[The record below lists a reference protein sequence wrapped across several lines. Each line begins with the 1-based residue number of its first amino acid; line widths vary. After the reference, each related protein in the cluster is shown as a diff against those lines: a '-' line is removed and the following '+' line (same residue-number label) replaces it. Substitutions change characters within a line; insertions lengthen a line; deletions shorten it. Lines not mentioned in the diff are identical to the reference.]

1 MNLRFNPN
9 NYFDHQWK
17 FLTATKPNGD
27 PYKIKGLV
35 GGFGSGKTYIFI
47 RKVLYCH
54 LTKIN
59 NEGVSN
65 GWVIYPTYDL
75 AEELFIQ
82 PFIDMLQEY
91 NIDYNYNI
99 AKHRITTG
107 YGTIKVYQ
115 LQAPQRIIGASLNY
129 IGFDEFDVESWKNC
143 DIAFKKAIG
152 RMRGAEDT
160 EIFIVT
166 SPEGFHY
173 THKIFV
179 EDANDDRYLV
189 HGKTTDNTQL
199 PESYIK
205 LIESTYPSALIK
217 AYRDGEFV
225 NLTALS
231 TFYNFSRTGENS
243 NVKKVKYNPSLP
255 IHIGMD
261 FNLHPITCSLLH
273 YSESLQPKV
282 QVFDEI
288 ELHHSGKSEILTET
302 LIRKIK
308 EKYPNKRY
316 IAYPDPSGKNKSTSA
331 LHSDHDLLRRA
342 GFEIR
347 VKPAHP
353 RIADSVNAVNKALEK
368 DIIIDPRC
376 KGLIADLEQVT
387 NIPNSDKL
395 KIDKRDSNR
404 THFTDGF
411 RYFVDYNLPIIKP
424 ILGSIAR

>member
-1 MNLRFNPN
+1 MNLRFNSN
-9 NYFDHQWK
+9 NYFDHQWQ
-17 FLTATKPNGD
+17 FLTAKKPNGD

-47 RKVLYCH
+47 RKVLHCH
-54 LTKIN
+54 ITKIN
-59 NEGVSN
+59 AEGRSN
-65 GWVIYPTYDL
+65 GWIIYPTYDL

-82 PFIDMLQEY
+82 PFIEMLQEY
-91 NIDYNYNI
+91 DIDYEYNI
-99 AKHRITTG
+99 AKHRIITG

-152 RMRGAEDT
+152 RMRGGEDT

-166 SPEGFHY
+166 SPEGYHY

-179 EDANDDRYLV
+179 EDNSEDRFLV
-189 HGKTTDNTQL
+189 HGKTTDNTTL

-205 LIESTYPSALIK
+205 LIESSYPSALIK

-231 TFYNFSRTGENS
+231 TFYNFNRSTH
-243 NVKKVKYNPSLP
+243 VAKVKYNPNLP
-255 IHIGMD
+255 IHLGMD

-273 YSESLQPKV
+273 YSEDSNPKV

-288 ELHHSGKSEILTET
+288 ELHHSGKSEVLTET
-302 LIRKIK
+302 LIREIK
-308 EKYPNKRY
+308 DRYPNKRY
-316 IAYPDPSGKNKSTSA
+316 IAYPDPAGKSKSTSS
-331 LHSDHDLLRRA
+331 LHSDHQLLRKA
-342 GFEIR
+342 GFELR
-347 VKPAHP
+347 VKPAAP
-353 RIADSVNAVNKALEK
+353 RIADSVNAVNKAFEK
-368 DIIIDPRC
+368 DIVIDPKCR
-376 KGLIADLEQVT
+376 GLITDLEQVT
-387 NIPNSDKL
+387 NLPNSRQINK
-395 KIDKRDSNR
+395 KDSNR

-424 ILGSIAR
+424 ILGSINR

>member
-1 MNLRFNPN
+1 MNLRFNPK

-17 FLTATKPNGD
+17 FLTAKKDNGD

-35 GGFGSGKTYIFI
+35 GGFGSGKTYVFI
-47 RKVLYCH
+47 RKVLHCH
-54 LTKIN
+54 ITKIST
-59 NEGVSN
+59 EGKSN
-65 GWVIYPTYDL
+65 GWIIYPTYDL

-82 PFIDMLQEY
+82 PFIEILQKY
-91 NIDYNYNI
+91 NIDYTYNI
-99 AKHRITTG
+99 AKHRIVTG

-152 RMRGAEDT
+152 RMRGGEDT

-166 SPEGFHY
+166 SPEGYHY

-179 EDANDDRYLV
+179 EDDNDDRFLV
-189 HGKTTDNTQL
+189 HGKTTDNTTL
-199 PESYIK
+199 PESYIR
-205 LIESTYPSALIK
+205 LLETTYPIALIK
-217 AYRDGEFV
+217 AYRDGAFV

-231 TFYNFSRTGENS
+231 TFYNFERSK
-243 NVKKVKYNPSLP
+243 NVKKVEYNSALP

-273 YSESLQPKV
+273 YSEGVKPSV
-282 QVFDEI
+282 QVFAEI
-288 ELHHSGKSEILTET
+288 ELHHSGKSSILTEE
-302 LIRKIK
+302 LIREIK
-308 EKYPNKRY
+308 HRFPNKRY
-316 IAYPDPSGKNKSTSA
+316 ICYPDPSGKSKSTSA

-342 GFEIR
+342 GFELR
-347 VKPAHP
+347 VKPAAP
-353 RIADSVNAVNKALEK
+353 RIADSVNAVNKALENN
-368 DIIIDPRC
+368 IIIDPSC

-387 NIPNSDKL
+387 NLPNSRQINK
-395 KIDKRDSNR
+395 KDSNR

-411 RYFVDYNLPIIKP
+411 RYFVDYNMPIIKP
-424 ILGSIAR
+424 ILGSIQR

>member
-1 MNLRFNPN
+1 MILRFNAK

-17 FLTATKPNGD
+17 FLTATRPDGK

-35 GGFGSGKTYIFI
+35 GGFGSGKTYVFI
-47 RKVLYCH
+47 RKVLHCH
-54 LTKIN
+54 ITKV
-59 NEGVSN
+59 NEEGRSN
-65 GWVIYPTYDL
+65 GWIIYPTYDL

-82 PFIDMLQEY
+82 PFIEMLEQY
-91 NIDYNYNI
+91 NIDYDYNI
-99 AKHRITTG
+99 AKHRIVTG

-152 RMRGAEDT
+152 RMRGSEDA

-179 EDANDDRYLV
+179 EDDNNDRFLV
-189 HGKTTDNTQL
+189 HGKTTDNTTL
-199 PESYIK
+199 PESYIRLLESSYDK
-205 LIESTYPSALIK
+205 TLIA
-217 AYRDGEFV
+217 AYRDGKFI

-231 TFYNFSRTGENS
+231 TFYNFKRTGDNS
-243 NVKKVKYNPSLP
+243 NVKEVKYNPTLP

-273 YSESLQPKV
+273 YSESLNPKV

-302 LIRKIK
+302 LIREIK
-308 EKYPNKRY
+308 QRYPNKRY
-316 IAYPDPSGKNKSTSA
+316 IAYPDPSGKNKSTSS
-331 LHSDHDLLRRA
+331 LHSDHDLLRMA
-342 GFEIR
+342 NFEIR
-347 VKPAHP
+347 VKPAAP
-353 RIADSVNAVNKALEK
+353 RITDSVNAVNKALEG
-368 DIIIDPRC
+368 DIIIDPKC
-376 KGLIADLEQVT
+376 KGLITDLEQVT
-387 NIPNSDKL
+387 NLPNSRQINK
-395 KIDKRDSNR
+395 KDSNR

-411 RYFVDYNLPIIKP
+411 RYFINYCLPINKP
-424 ILGSIAR
+424 LLGSIQR